1 MSQFSNTTYQNYSS
15 FPAIWIPDSG
25 NQSLLM
31 VKLSGGTAEI
41 PERDYIQLMSLRIQW
56 MIHHWMEQSGEDQ
69 VQTHQRLSQALKLLY
84 FQEPPNLYEDYQTK
98 ELEPLWWWTQEWAE
112 TFLERNETFLVR
124 LRETG
129 LDFPLPIQSNQPE
142 TQQAWIAEHDNFT
155 LENWLSDLTYGMD
168 R

>member
-1 MSQFSNTTYQNYSS
+1 MSQFSNTTYQDYSK

-31 VKLSGGTAEI
+31 IKLSTGIGEI

-56 MIHHWMEQSGEDQ
+56 MIHRWMEQSGEDQ

-84 FQEPPNLYEDYQTK
+84 LQEPPNLYEDYHTK

-129 LDFPLPIQSNQPE
+129 LDFPLPIQSNELE
-142 TQQAWIAEHDNFT
+142 TQQVWIAEHDKFT